1 MVRHL
6 AFVVVHWTDSS
17 RVSSSR
23 EGQERHVWEAYG
35 SWRRIRWE
43 RRWEG
48 IERMW
53 VHRLDVAMMSQTPYL
68 MTCLCRVCNVLNY
81 AWDDGIRQYGILG
94 VDERRRWKLW
104 E

>member
-1 MVRHL
+1 
-6 AFVVVHWTDSS
+6 
-17 RVSSSR
+17 
-23 EGQERHVWEAYG
+23 
-35 SWRRIRWE
+35 
-43 RRWEG
+43 
-48 IERMW
+48 MW